1 MTTIRSAAAIV
12 ALVSAA
18 ACGNSTGPGGDPN
31 GNLDV
36 EFRNFTATTATMG
49 ETGKS
54 TVTFVGNGVDGNPQ
68 IYKVVNP
75 GIGNSLSFTASWGS
89 QNEVISCTV
98 TDITGISVP
107 PTVVIQPI
115 GVGYLDCSGW

>member
-1 MTTIRSAAAIV
+1 MTKIRSAAALLLFFTI
-12 ALVSAA
+12 A

-36 EFRNFTATTATMG
+36 EFRNFTATIATMG

-54 TVTFVGNGVDGNPQ
+54 TVDVVGNGSDGNPT

-75 GIGNSLSFTASWGS
+75 GIGKTLSFTASWGS
-89 QNEVISCTV
+89 QNESVTCTV

>member
-1 MTTIRSAAAIV
+1 MTKIRSAATV
-12 ALVSAA
+12 LALFSLA
-18 ACGNSTGPGGDPN
+18 ACGNSTGPSGDPN

-49 ETGKS
+49 QTGKT
-54 TVTFVGNGVDGNPQ
+54 TVTFLGNGSAGNPQ

-75 GIGNSLSFTASWGS
+75 GIGNSLSFSATWGAES
-89 QNEVISCTV
+89 DTVVCTV